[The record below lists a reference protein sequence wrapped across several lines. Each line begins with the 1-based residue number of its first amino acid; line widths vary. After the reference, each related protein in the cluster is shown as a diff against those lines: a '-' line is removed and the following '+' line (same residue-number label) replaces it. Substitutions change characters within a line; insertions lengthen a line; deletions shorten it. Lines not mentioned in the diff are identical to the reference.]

1 MARYACSD
9 LHGRYDL
16 AEQVIAHLNPSDT
29 LYFLGDAIDRGPS
42 SWETL
47 MLMLTHP
54 QVEFFLGNHEDFL
67 CKAHHEERTSVIIDR
82 YQYLRSDVT
91 KIWSYNGGEE
101 MIRKCAD
108 LRERDPETLQ
118 LILSLLDAAH
128 IEEFFTN
135 DRGQNLHLT
144 HAGYSPDRR
153 PFDNEE
159 LIWNR
164 SHIYRNWPENPAYEN
179 IYMIHG
185 HTPIDSVCDYDENRE
200 VSDGPLSYCGGH
212 KIDIDLG
219 SALYGWT
226 TMLNL
231 DTFEYINIEG
241 DHQYDLR

>member
-29 LYFLGDAIDRGPS
+29 LYFLGDAIDRGPH
-42 SWETL
+42 SWDTL
-47 MLMLTHP
+47 MLLLTHP

-67 CKAHHEERTSVIIDR
+67 CKAHHEEHNLIILDR
-82 YQYLRSDVT
+82 YQYLRSDVPQ
-91 KIWSYNGGEE
+91 IWLSNGGEE
-101 MIRKCAD
+101 MMKKCTD

-118 LILSLLDAAH
+118 LILSLLDVAH
-128 IEEFFTN
+128 IEEMITN

-144 HAGYSPDRR
+144 HAGYTPGRR
-153 PFDNEE
+153 PWKNDE
-159 LIWNR
+159 LIWHR
-164 SHIYRNWPENPAYEN
+164 GHIYRDWPEDPAYEN

-185 HTPIDSVCDYDENRE
+185 HTPITAISNNDKIRE
-200 VSDGPLSYCGGH
+200 ASDGPLFYCNNH

-226 TMLNL
+226 TMFNL